1 MIYSKFNFHV
11 YESFVKQHFY
21 LVIANFVF
29 FVLLILLIMGL
40 FVFLEL
46 EQMVIVQKSIFL

>member
-11 YESFVKQHFY
+11 RESFLKQHFY
-21 LVIANFVF
+21 ISVCNITVDFV
-29 FVLLILLIMGL
+29 IMGL

>member
-11 YESFVKQHFY
+11 RESFLKQHFH
-21 LVIANFVF
+21 LALANLFFCTVDFV
-29 FVLLILLIMGL
+29 IMGL

>member
-1 MIYSKFNFHV
+1 MIYSKFNFHDR
-11 YESFVKQHFY
+11 ESFFKQHFY
-21 LVIANFVF
+21 ISVYKLGVFCTVDFV
-29 FVLLILLIMGL
+29 IMGL